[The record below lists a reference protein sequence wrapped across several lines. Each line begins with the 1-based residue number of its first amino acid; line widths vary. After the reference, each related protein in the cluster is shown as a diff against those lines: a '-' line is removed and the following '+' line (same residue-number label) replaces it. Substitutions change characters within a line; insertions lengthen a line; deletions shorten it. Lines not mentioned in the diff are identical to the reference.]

1 MKYYSL
7 HGIVRIK
14 TNVEI
19 PIPSYFR
26 VRKIKIPDM
35 EILREELNV
44 SRPREAQRCR
54 TFFYWKE
61 GVTLFIDY
69 NAPFLNAKLVIDD
82 LKGKTKIKFTKA
94 LKRFARVEIP
104 IKAILSLKLI
114 QKGHA
119 LLHGG
124 CLNHKGQSILLIAPR
139 DIGKTSTILSL
150 LDGKDFKFMSDDLTI
165 VSKNGKAYSY
175 PERVNIYPY
184 TLTGNLISPY
194 GYKNPI
200 KRKLSKSHFLILL
213 FWRFFNKEF
222 SEGREIP
229 QKFIGDKGRIKK
241 VFFLAGGKED
251 IERINREEAVKKIL
265 ASTLDLINPT
275 KVHLLNFYSYFF
287 SFDIQNLLAKEK
299 EIVER
304 AIKNAECFEL
314 RVNNLKMYPEMIKKV
329 LKSESA

>member
-26 VRKIKIPDM
+26 VRKIKIPDI

-54 TFFYWKE
+54 SFFYWKE

-69 NAPFLNAKLVIDD
+69 NVPFLNVKLVIDD

-104 IKAILSLKLI
+104 IKAILLLKLI
-114 QKGHA
+114 QEGYA

-124 CLNHKGQSILLIAPR
+124 CLNYKGQSILLIAPR

-150 LDGKDFKFMSDDLTI
+150 FDGKDFKFMSDDLTI

-213 FWRFFNKEF
+213 FWRLFNKEF
-222 SEGREIP
+222 SEEREIP
-229 QKFIGDKGRIKK
+229 QKFISDNGRIEK
-241 VFFLAGGKED
+241 VFFLSGGGDEIKK
-251 IERINREEAVKKIL
+251 INGEEAAKKIIS
-265 ASTLDLINPT
+265 STLDLINPT
-275 KVHLLNFYSYFF
+275 KAHLLNFYYYLF
-287 SFDIQNLLAKEK
+287 SFDVYGLLAKEE
-299 EIVER
+299 EIIEQ
-304 AIKNAECFEL
+304 AIKDAECFEV
-314 RVNNLKMYPEMIKKV
+314 RTNKVRRYPEMIKKV
-329 LKSESA
+329 LKNESV